1 MTDTPSAL
9 TVARFL
15 QENPSFF
22 SEHAELFAALTV
34 PHPNQAR
41 AISLGERQI
50 MTLRERQKEMELR
63 LATLSHQATFN
74 QGVAEKITRWCADLL
89 TVTEPTALPGQIISG
104 LKQIFDVPE
113 VALRMWGLANP
124 DSALDT
130 AVTDQDKT
138 FAQGLAAPYCGPN
151 QALAV
156 ARWLQIDAASLA
168 IVPLTRSIDDGEPTV
183 IGLLLLASDERDRFT
198 PDMGTT
204 FLETIGRLASA
215 ALSRLPRQDAT

>member
-63 LATLSHQATFN
+63 VAALSHQATFN
-74 QGVAEKITRWCADLL
+74 QGVAEKITRWCVDLL
-89 TVTEPTALPGQIISG
+89 AVTDAQTLPGHIITG
-104 LKQIFDVPE
+104 LAQIFDIPE
-113 VALRMWGLANP
+113 VTMRLWGFEIPAEGVGLAVS
-124 DSALDT
+124 DDAK
-130 AVTDQDKT
+130 A
-138 FAQGLAAPYCGPN
+138 FAQGLSAPYCGPN
-151 QALAV
+151 KALAV
-156 ARWLQIDAASLA
+156 VQWLQATPASLA
-168 IVPLTRSIDDGEPTV
+168 LVPLTRSLGGQRQV
-183 IGLLLLASDERDRFT
+183 IGLLVLASNDRDRFT

-204 FLETIGRLASA
+204 FLETIGTLASA
-215 ALSRLPRQDAT
+215 ALARLPRQDSA